1 MNMCKQI
8 LFIQNNNGYKKSIQS
23 LNSIENKRMS
33 STLFLFQFKPWM
45 VYTSTAGKKKKTIL
59 PKPNEWVQLSNKFG
73 KH

>member
-1 MNMCKQI
+1 
-8 LFIQNNNGYKKSIQS
+8 
-23 LNSIENKRMS
+23 MS